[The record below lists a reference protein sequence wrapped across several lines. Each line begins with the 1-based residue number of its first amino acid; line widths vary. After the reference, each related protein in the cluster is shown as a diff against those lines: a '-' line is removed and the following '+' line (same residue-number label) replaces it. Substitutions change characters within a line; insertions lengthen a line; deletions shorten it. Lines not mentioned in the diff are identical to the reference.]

1 MHRYQRI
8 IRAAIS
14 VAGAAALTLALLSA
28 PATAATQQA
37 PTQPTIASE
46 QLASL
51 EVAPSHTLTAATVAA
66 SATYRVRPGDTLG
79 AIAQR
84 FCGRF
89 SAFPSLAAA
98 SRISNPNL
106 IFPGQTITLS
116 CSASRPTTPK
126 ASRSTTRT
134 SSTGWLRPI
143 AGGSCSSGF
152 GPRWGGFHDGI
163 DLAAP
168 QGTRIRASK
177 AGTVSTVA
185 YEPGRAGW
193 YVKVSVSGG
202 WFYMDM
208 HMKQRP
214 PVRAGQHVTQGQTLG
229 YVGQTGDATG
239 PHVHI
244 RVHHNGKAVNPAML
258 GLGC

>member
-1 MHRYQRI
+1 MFRCQRI
-8 IRAAIS
+8 IRGAIS
-14 VAGAAALTLALLSA
+14 VAGAAALAIALLSA
-28 PATAATQQA
+28 PAPAATQA
-37 PTQPTIASE
+37 HTQPTVASE

-66 SATYRVRPGDTLG
+66 SATYRVRSGDTLG
-79 AIAQR
+79 AIASR

-106 IFPGQTITLS
+106 IYPGQTITLS

-134 SSTGWLRPI
+134 NSTGWLRPI

-152 GPRWGGFHDGI
+152 GSRWGGFHDGI

-177 AGTVSTVA
+177 SGTVSTVA
-185 YEPGRAGW
+185 YESGGAGW
-193 YVKVSVSGG
+193 YVKVSVPGG

-214 PVRAGQHVTQGQTLG
+214 SVRAGQHVTQGQTLG
-229 YVGQTGDATG
+229 YVGMTGDATG

-244 RVHHNGKAVNPAML
+244 RVHNDGKAINPAGL